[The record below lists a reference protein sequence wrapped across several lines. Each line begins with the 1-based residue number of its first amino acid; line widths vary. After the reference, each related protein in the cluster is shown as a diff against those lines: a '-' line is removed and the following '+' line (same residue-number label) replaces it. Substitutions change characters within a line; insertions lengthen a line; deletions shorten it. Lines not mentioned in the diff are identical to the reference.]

1 MGTIGEMTLEEA
13 ASQAAGNWKRYSC
26 FCWDRMREIDDPDD
40 WAIIYTHHRDSG
52 LLDQSS
58 GSSISRNRSQQKR
71 EYRFQLPAAWL
82 AASSRVISP
91 IVPMCYLRCESL
103 G

>member
-1 MGTIGEMTLEEA
+1 MGTIGETTLEEA

-52 LLDQSS
+52 LLDQSNAAAMADALRSFSESENPMSCSRATRTGPS
-58 GSSISRNRSQQKR
+58 GTSMGSVCGSTVTTR
-71 EYRFQLPAAWL
+71 
-82 AASSRVISP
+82 
-91 IVPMCYLRCESL
+91 
-103 G
+103 